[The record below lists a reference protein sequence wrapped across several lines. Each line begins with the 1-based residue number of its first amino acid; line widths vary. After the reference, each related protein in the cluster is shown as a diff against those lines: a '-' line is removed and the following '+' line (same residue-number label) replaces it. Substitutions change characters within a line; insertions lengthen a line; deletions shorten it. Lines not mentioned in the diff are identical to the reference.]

1 MSVLSWL
8 LKSKREM
15 AKPDT
20 KRVRLGKYIVSSHA
34 QNRIVDPTRKLN
46 KQDMLVNLFGRDS
59 KNSKIYVKDNSKQYD
74 RINDKNMTITH
85 ITDKDL
91 VKTIY
96 RFDKKK
102 RKNKYKNF

>member
-1 MSVLSWL
+1 MGL
-8 LKSKREM
+8 LQWIFKSKREM

-20 KRVRLGKYIVSSHA
+20 KRVRLGKYTVSSHA
-34 QNRIVDPTRKLN
+34 QNRIVDQTRKLN

-59 KNSKIYVKDNSKQYD
+59 KNSKIYVRDYGKQYD

-96 RFDKKK
+96 HFDKKK